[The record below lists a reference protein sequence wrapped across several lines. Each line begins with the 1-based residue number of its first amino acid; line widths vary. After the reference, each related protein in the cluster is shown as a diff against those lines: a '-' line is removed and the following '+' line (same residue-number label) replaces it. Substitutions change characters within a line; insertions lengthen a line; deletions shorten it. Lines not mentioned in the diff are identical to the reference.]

1 MDQPPLA
8 NGEGPIGL
16 VMVPTRELAMQ
27 VFREVRKFL
36 VPVGLAVSVI
46 FGGSNVKQQIAELKR
61 SPEVV
66 VCTPGRM
73 IDMLTANSGR
83 VTNLRRCTYVVMDEA
98 DRMFDL
104 GFEPQIARIIGN
116 VRPDR
121 QTVLFSATFPNA
133 VSKLARGIL
142 SKPVQVRV
150 RVKVRVRI

>member
-1 MDQPPLA
+1 M
-8 NGEGPIGL
+8 
-16 VMVPTRELAMQ
+16 
-27 VFREVRKFL
+27 
-36 VPVGLAVSVI
+36 SVI

-104 GFEPQIARIIGN
+104 GFEPLTLTLTLTLNLALTLPLTLTRFDLGFEPQIARIIGN

-150 RVKVRVRI
+150 RVRVRVS

>member
-1 MDQPPLA
+1 MRLD
-8 NGEGPIGL
+8 
-16 VMVPTRELAMQ
+16 
-27 VFREVRKFL
+27 
-36 VPVGLAVSVI
+36 
-46 FGGSNVKQQIAELKR
+46 
-61 SPEVV
+61 
-66 VCTPGRM
+66 
-73 IDMLTANSGR
+73 R
-83 VTNLRRCTYVVMDEA
+83 VNYVVMDEA

-150 RVKVRVRI
+150 RVRVRVS